1 MGFDDRYFSRQVA
14 LDGFG
19 RTRQQRLAGS
29 HAVVAGLGGTG
40 SVMAVNLAIA
50 GVGKLTLVDRDVVSA
65 ENLHRQ
71 PIYALA
77 DVGMSKAEV
86 AARFLRLRVP
96 GLDVEYR
103 AVSLDRGNASRLVRD
118 VDIAVDCLDNFEGRY
133 ALNAACV
140 ARKIPFVH
148 TGAMGWEAS
157 AGVFWS
163 PRTACFECVFPGSRD
178 GDVPSCE
185 QVGVLGALTSYI
197 ASAGALETVKVLSGM
212 DSGLVGAMLVFDG
225 RRMESHSVPF
235 ERRADCRAC
244 GDSVPVPRKRTII
257 GLCGGNELFI
267 SGAFP
272 SPGLRTRR
280 GAPRGPRE
288 EDGRLDSEG
297 EGRTVRGL
305 PLQERGNPREGG
317 LFSEGRPT
325 GRKGAGAGARAGGMS
340 ELVPKS
346 LPGRGAVSR
355 ASTPETLKKC
365 GLGAVTSR
373 GSSAW

>member
-19 RTRQQRLAGS
+19 RTRQQRLAES
-29 HAVVAGLGGTG
+29 HAVIAGLGGTG

-50 GVGKLTLVDRDVVSA
+50 GVGKLTLVDRDVISA

-71 PIYALA
+71 PTYALA

-86 AARFLRLRVP
+86 AAEFLRLRVP
-96 GLDVEYR
+96 GLDVEYL
-103 AVSLDRGNASRLVRD
+103 AVNLERGNASRLIRGA
-118 VDIAVDCLDNFEGRY
+118 DIAVDCLDNFEARY

-140 ARKIPFVH
+140 ARKIPFIH

-163 PRTACFECVFPGSRD
+163 PKTACFECVFPDSHD

-212 DSGLVGAMLVFDG
+212 NSGLVGAMLVFDG
-225 RRMESHSVPF
+225 QRMESHSVPF

-244 GDSVPVPRKRTII
+244 GDGAPGFRRKSVVE
-257 GLCGGNELFI
+257 LCGGNELFI

-272 SPGLRTRR
+272 SRDFGRVTKRLGDSARR
-280 GAPRGPRE
+280 MG
-288 EDGRLDSEG
+288 DSIVM
-297 EGRTVRGL
+297 TKV
-305 PLQERGNPREGG
+305 GG
-317 LFSEGRPT
+317 LEVSLFRSG
-325 GRKGAGAGARAGGMS
+325 GVLVKGASSQKDARRVARA
-340 ELVPKS
+340 L
-346 LPGRGAVSR
+346 
-355 ASTPETLKKC
+355 
-365 GLGAVTSR
+365 GLEFEE
-373 GSSAW
+373 